1 MAVGRRPKL
10 TMPILARINF
20 LHKNDPNLF
29 CILNSKWSKKIWSA
43 HIWPVGSR
51 AFDQNGPPHGALT
64 KWDGNFFHKRYP
76 LWILILYR
84 KMFSNVKIGP
94 VWADW
99 PTPPFVQN
107 GPHCSAA
114 NTWVST
120 FFHKTDPLW
129 ILILCEI
136 ELKIF
141 QIGPF
146 WADRQTP
153 HFSKT
158 ARKMGPQIHE
168 LAIFCIKRT
177 PFEFGFCVGNC
188 SKFFKSVDCGPIG
201 RPPNMSKTAHNMGPK
216 IPELAIFFIKQTP
229 F

>member
-1 MAVGRRPKL
+1 MHFKFK
-10 TMPILARINF
+10 MIK
-20 LHKNDPNLF
+20 KN
-29 CILNSKWSKKIWSA
+29 WSA

-64 KWDGNFFHKRYP
+64 KWDGNFFHKRHP

-99 PTPPFVQN
+99 PTPLFVQN

-129 ILILCEI
+129 ILILCYDSW
-136 ELKIF
+136 KIF
-141 QIGPF
+141 
-146 WADRQTP
+146 
-153 HFSKT
+153 
-158 ARKMGPQIHE
+158 
-168 LAIFCIKRT
+168 
-177 PFEFGFCVGNC
+177 
-188 SKFFKSVDCGPIG
+188 KSANSGPIG
-201 RPPNMSKTAHNMGPK
+201 RPPIFQNGPQNGASNTWVGDFLHKTDPLWIWILCRKLFKIFQIGQLWADWQTPPICPKWPTIWGPK
-216 IPELAIFFIKQTP
+216 YKSWHFFH
-229 F
+229 

>member
-29 CILNSKWSKKIWSA
+29 CILNSKWSKNIWLA
-43 HIWPVGSR
+43 YIWPVGSR

-107 GPHCSAA
+107 GPHCRAV
-114 NTWVST
+114 NTWVGHFFHKTDPHFNSDFVWENVEKFSNWSILGRSADPPIFQNGPQNGASNT
-120 FFHKTDPLW
+120 WVGNFFHKTDPLW
-129 ILILCEI
+129 IWILWREN
-136 ELKIF
+136 LKNF
-141 QIGPF
+141 KIGQF
-146 WADRQTP
+146 WADWQTP
-153 HFSKT
+153 
-158 ARKMGPQIHE
+158 QY
-168 LAIFCIKRT
+168 
-177 PFEFGFCVGNC
+177 V
-188 SKFFKSVDCGPIG
+188 
-201 RPPNMSKTAHNMGPK
+201 
-216 IPELAIFFIKQTP
+216 
-229 F
+229 